1 MQQSQQ
7 QKEQQSTSTS
17 TGTMQTI
24 SMADIEQFNALFAGS
39 GGIPAPDAS
48 AAFGSAAAPSK
59 GVSTESANYFSF
71 GGDGVDT
78 NGMSTSPSLPP
89 SAFETATSASSENFD
104 VPEGSDMPVVPSFLP
119 DGQIVPK
126 IEDED
131 EEENDMH
138 HYQQQAAR
146 HLPPMPIAAV
156 APAAPV
162 SATQPKKRAVS
173 TGNNKRRAVSQTVMD
188 DISEGD
194 EDGSQQQHSDEDDED
209 ELRYDG
215 PAPSTK
221 KGASKRAAAASS
233 SSSKKG
239 SSRSVKAATPAASAA
254 HGGQSHPHALVPVP
268 EYEDRPSKEEYEKL
282 SSKEKR
288 QLRNKISARNFRH
301 RRKAHI
307 DTLEAEINERD
318 GIIDVL
324 KEEVGTLRV
333 SCGQPAMG
341 ILASMQVAD

>member
-1 MQQSQQ
+1 
-7 QKEQQSTSTS
+7 
-17 TGTMQTI
+17 MQTI

-39 GGIPAPDAS
+39 GGVPAPDAS
-48 AAFGSAAAPSK
+48 AAFGSASSK
-59 GVSTESANYFSF
+59 GVPTESVSYFSF
-71 GGDGVDT
+71 GGDSVDA
-78 NGMSTSPSLPP
+78 NSMSTSPALPP
-89 SAFETATSASSENFD
+89 SAFETATSASSENFNNGGHD
-104 VPEGSDMPVVPSFLP
+104 GSDMPVVPGFLL

-131 EEENDMH
+131 EEEYSMH
-138 HYQQQAAR
+138 HYHQQAALS
-146 HLPPMPIAAV
+146 LPPVTV
-156 APAAPV
+156 APPASAAPV
-162 SATQPKKRAVS
+162 PATQPKKRAVS
-173 TGNNKRRAVSQTVMD
+173 TGNNKRRAISQTVMD

-194 EDGSQQQHSDEDDED
+194 EDGSQQQLSDEDDED
-209 ELRYDG
+209 DMRHDG
-215 PAPSTK
+215 PGLTTK
-221 KGASKRAAAASS
+221 KGASRRAAAASS
-233 SSSKKG
+233 STNKKA
-239 SSRSVKAATPAASAA
+239 SSRSTKAVTPSASAA

-333 SCGQPAMG
+333 SCARSVSCGRAQ
-341 ILASMQVAD
+341 ASK